1 MKLAVIG
8 ANGKAGQLIVQEAVN
23 RGYDV
28 TAVVRGENKSAAQHV
43 LQKGLFS
50 LTKEDLAPFDVVIS
64 AFAAWTPET
73 LPQHSTSLMHLS
85 DLLSGTDKRL
95 LVVGGAGSLFV
106 DKEHKVRLSDTPDF
120 PDAYKPIAGA
130 MAEGLDLLRKREDV
144 KWTYVSPAAEFV
156 AGGPRT
162 GSYLLGGEEFF
173 VNDEGQSLISYAD
186 YAIAMVDEATRGHFI
201 QERISVI
208 GE

>member
-43 LQKGLFS
+43 LQKDLFS

-95 LVVGGAGSLFV
+95 LVVGGAGSL
-106 DKEHKVRLSDTPDF
+106 LSTKNTKC
-120 PDAYKPIAGA
+120 A
-130 MAEGLDLLRKREDV
+130 
-144 KWTYVSPAAEFV
+144 
-156 AGGPRT
+156 
-162 GSYLLGGEEFF
+162 
-173 VNDEGQSLISYAD
+173 
-186 YAIAMVDEATRGHFI
+186 
-201 QERISVI
+201 
-208 GE
+208 